1 MPCPLCYSLAC
12 NAFVL
17 SLETMLACLVL
28 SLYIFSNFYVFI
40 DLLSSYMSC
49 FFLACLCNLEMVCF
63 YSLLSFSSQDIA
75 NHVLILLLSVY
86 FEPCAFHALDLP
98 MYSW

>member
-1 MPCPLCYSLAC
+1 MFRVAMPCPLCHSLAC

-17 SLETMLACLVL
+17 SLEMMLACLVL
-28 SLYIFSNFYVFI
+28 SLYIFSSFYVFI

-49 FFLACLCNLEMVCF
+49 FFFIACLCNLEMVCF

-75 NHVLILLLSVY
+75 YHVLILHLSVHL
-86 FEPCAFHALDLP
+86 EPW
-98 MYSW
+98 YVS